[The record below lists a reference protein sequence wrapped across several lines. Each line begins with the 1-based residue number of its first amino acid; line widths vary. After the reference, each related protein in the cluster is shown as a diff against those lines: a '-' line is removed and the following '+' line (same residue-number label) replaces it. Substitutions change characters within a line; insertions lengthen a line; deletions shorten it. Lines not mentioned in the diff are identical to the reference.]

1 MIKVDNQLFSLH
13 TRHTSYLFRVMETG
27 HLEHLYYGR
36 KIHSAIDG
44 LTERHAFAPG
54 NTNIYDSRH
63 PEFSLEDV
71 CLEMSSFGKGDI
83 REPFVELTLSDG
95 SMTSDFL
102 FEKFEQGTG
111 KDEFETL
118 PGSYDET
125 GEVEWLCVTL
135 RDKNS
140 GAVLE
145 LHYYVYEDCDVI
157 TRCAKLINESED
169 TVKLN
174 RLMSLQLD
182 LEPADYIFTSFHGA
196 WAREMGHTDV
206 KLVPGK
212 YVNSSYTGT
221 SSSRANPFVM
231 LGTEHTTEN
240 E

>member
-44 LTERHAFAPG
+44 LTEQHAFAPG

-111 KDEFETL
+111 KVNL
-118 PGSYDET
+118 RRSQGS
-125 GEVEWLCVTL
+125 V
-135 RDKNS
+135 
-140 GAVLE
+140 
-145 LHYYVYEDCDVI
+145 
-157 TRCAKLINESED
+157 
-169 TVKLN
+169 
-174 RLMSLQLD
+174 
-182 LEPADYIFTSFHGA
+182 
-196 WAREMGHTDV
+196 
-206 KLVPGK
+206 
-212 YVNSSYTGT
+212 
-221 SSSRANPFVM
+221 
-231 LGTEHTTEN
+231 
-240 E
+240 